1 MQTPPPCGPPSMR
14 RSANNPVVQVQDLT
28 EFKKGFRDTLNVL
41 LAGIYLLLALA
52 LFIAVLGIVNTLAL
66 SVVERTREIGLL
78 RAVGTS
84 RRQLRRMIRIE
95 SLVTSLFGA
104 VIGLFLGVLFGQM
117 LVRTMKGLGLT
128 NVSTPWGS
136 LVAFLVIAA
145 IVGVIA
151 AAWPAWRASRMNVL
165 AAISTD

>member
-1 MQTPPPCGPPSMR
+1 
-14 RSANNPVVQVQDLT
+14 
-28 EFKKGFRDTLNVL
+28 
-41 LAGIYLLLALA
+41 
-52 LFIAVLGIVNTLAL
+52 
-66 SVVERTREIGLL
+66 
-78 RAVGTS
+78 
-84 RRQLRRMIRIE
+84 
-95 SLVTSLFGA
+95 
-104 VIGLFLGVLFGQM
+104 M